1 MCYRFYSI
9 KRKERFQK
17 QFFLDDQ
24 RKSQLT
30 GNISH
35 GKSMTKAAPVHT
47 HLWRNDQSPDLVGH
61 RPLRLPRG
69 NLGGTKRQKR
79 GKSSLQKR
87 LQQIA
92 GKKETGLQEKTKKSQ
107 MQMKKFQTV

>member
-17 QFFLDDQ
+17 RFFLDDQ

-30 GNISH
+30 AKISH

-47 HLWRNDQSPDLVGH
+47 RLWRNDQSPDLVRH

-87 LQQIA
+87 LQQIE
-92 GKKETGLQEKTKKSQ
+92 GKRKTEMQAKEKTSQ
-107 MQMKKFQTV
+107 MQK